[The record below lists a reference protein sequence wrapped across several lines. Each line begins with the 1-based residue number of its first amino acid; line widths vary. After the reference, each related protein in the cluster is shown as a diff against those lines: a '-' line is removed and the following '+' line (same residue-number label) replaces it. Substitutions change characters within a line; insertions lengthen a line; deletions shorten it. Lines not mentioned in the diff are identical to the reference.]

1 MKNKT
6 HPHIEEGENSL
17 MLFTRD
23 GSVISLGDM
32 QEYELGA
39 RASDGSWNIKASGTQ
54 FDILSNVNN
63 SLERRLRRHLD
74 EGVLQ
79 DISRQAGQ

>member
-6 HPHIEEGENSL
+6 HTHIEKGENFL
-17 MLFTRD
+17 MLVTRD
-23 GSVISLGDM
+23 GSVIHLKDM

-39 RASDGSWNIKASGTQ
+39 RASDGSWDIKASGTQ

-79 DISRQAGQ
+79 DLPGETG